1 MLSDPDA
8 DVRRM
13 AADAL
18 GVLAQNT
25 RDPRVLS
32 LLLSRIDDSAEEWH
46 VRDTAYDAIQKALGQ
61 IPDYARLG
69 KPMTWPDDARPD
81 VMVEARVIAENSTC
95 QVRPQN
101 LDQLFSVPPLLRVIP
116 FSP

>member
-13 AADAL
+13 AADTL

-25 RDPRVLS
+25 RDPRALS

-81 VMVEARVIAENSTC
+81 VMVEARVIAENSTLSG
-95 QVRPQN
+95 PAAE
-101 LDQLFSVPPLLRVIP
+101 P
-116 FSP
+116 

>member
-1 MLSDPDA
+1 VARANETTPVAEYLTNPDPELRFIALSVLTLHWRRPEYRIAAERMLSDPDA

-13 AADAL
+13 AADTL

-46 VRDTAYDAIQKALGQ
+46 VRDTACSPFL
-61 IPDYARLG
+61 R
-69 KPMTWPDDARPD
+69 
-81 VMVEARVIAENSTC
+81 C
-95 QVRPQN
+95 
-101 LDQLFSVPPLLRVIP
+101 SV
-116 FSP
+116 